1 MSLQQIIEDAFENRA
16 NFNPNDATDDVR
28 AAVNDVLA
36 QLDAGTLRWQKKK
49 DGEMDRQ
56 NQWVKKRVLLSLSS
70 ERQPHHEWR
79 S

>member
-36 QLDAGTLRWQKKK
+36 QLDAGTLRVA
-49 DGEMDRQ
+49 E
-56 NQWVKKRVLLSLSS
+56 KKR
-70 ERQPHHEWR
+70 R
-79 S
+79 

>member
-36 QLDAGTLRWQKKK
+36 QLDAGTLRVAEKK
-49 DGEMDRQ
+49 DGEWIV
-56 NQWVKKRVLLSLSS
+56 NQWVKKSGIIILSS

>member
-36 QLDAGTLRWQKKK
+36 QLDAGTLRVAEKKTVN
-49 DGEMDRQ
+49 GSST
-56 NQWVKKRVLLSLSS
+56 NGSKKRYYYPFV
-70 ERQPHHEWR
+70 
-79 S
+79 